1 MLGKRGGTMKVKEL
15 IEELEKL
22 PESTSVFV
30 RDENGLGIP
39 VLTYAGGNLFI
50 EEEEEEED

>member
-1 MLGKRGGTMKVKEL
+1 MLEKKGVTMKVKEL

-30 RDENGLGIP
+30 RDENGLCIP

-50 EEEEEEED
+50 EAEEED